1 MADLIDITTNVLS
14 QNTIC
19 FETRNI
25 NPELIPVPIEDAK
38 FGILNFIAVTAEEN
52 SEEFDFLFVVDC
64 SGSMSDQCSD
74 GRSKMQHIIHTLKNM
89 ILFFH
94 DHPNVK
100 VNFTI
105 DAFDTKIY
113 HIVTRTKITEE
124 NFNEIINKIERIAP
138 RGGTNIEFALKK
150 TAEQITYLQTQF
162 PKNTINHIFMTD
174 GEANEG
180 TTNIDVLQ
188 SIVNPN
194 ICNAFIGFGIGHDA
208 ALLNGISSVGKSA
221 YYFIDKLENAGLV
234 YGEILHGIIYKL
246 ITSPEIIINNGFV
259 YDYKTNTWVQ
269 SLEICDI
276 VSEANKTYNIIS
288 SDPQNCSVNIKGKFN
303 DIIVLFPATQIQT
316 ADLTTQIYRQRTLQF
331 LYQANDLNHKKRSY
345 ENLTDN
351 TIFNRFDT
359 ITQIQ
364 PLNFQEENKNFRLK
378 LANFMEEIKTY
389 MTDNNLTED
398 KILKNLCDDIYICY
412 RTLGTKFGTMYCT
425 ARQTSQGTQRVYTTS
440 SVEEDIHSTITLRNV
455 YVPSIPRLH
464 RQFNNNIT
472 PPILFRQT
480 NSIHIDEQFPDD
492 YDLPVLH
499 HEVSNFNDTPYL
511 TPQATQLMREIS
523 RPVDD
528 FNDLDDFNDEY
539 TQQIH

>member
-94 DHPNVK
+94 EHPNVK
-100 VNFTI
+100 VHFTI

-113 HIVTRTKITEE
+113 HIVTRTKITDE
-124 NFNEIINKIERIAP
+124 NLNEIIHKIERIIP
-138 RGGTNIEFALKK
+138 RGATNIEFALRIS
-150 TAEQITYLQTQF
+150 AEQITYLQTQF
-162 PKNTINHIFMTD
+162 PQNTINHIFMTD

-180 TTNIDVLQ
+180 LKNIDELK

-194 ICNAFIGFGIGHDA
+194 ISNAFIGFGIGHDA
-208 ALLNGISSVGKSA
+208 LLLNGISSVGKSA

-234 YGEILHGIIYKL
+234 YGEILHGFIYKL

-269 SLEICDI
+269 SLKIYDVC
-276 VSEANKTYNIIS
+276 SESNKTYNIIS
-288 SDPQNCSVNIKGKFN
+288 TEPENCSVNIKGNNN
-303 DIIVLFPATQIQT
+303 DMIVLFPATQIQN
-316 ADLTTQIYRQRTLQF
+316 ADLTRQIYRQRTLQL
-331 LYQANDLNHKKRSY
+331 LYQANDLNHKNFSY
-345 ENLTDN
+345 ENLTNN
-351 TIFNRFDT
+351 TIFNRFDVT
-359 ITQIQ
+359 TEFE
-364 PLNFQEENKNFRLK
+364 PLDFQEENKNFRLK
-378 LANFMEEIKTY
+378 LANFMEEIKKY

-398 KILKNLCDDIYICY
+398 KILKNLCDDIFICY
-412 RTLGTKFGTMYCT
+412 RTFGTKFGTMYCT

-440 SVEEDIHSTITLRNV
+440 SVEEDIYPTLTLRNV
-455 YVPSIPRLH
+455 QRIPRLH
-464 RQFNNNIT
+464 RQVHHTMT

-480 NSIHIDEQFPDD
+480 NSVNIDEQFPDD

-499 HEVSNFNDTPYL
+499 HEVSDFNDTPYL
-511 TPQATQLMREIS
+511 TPQATQIMREIS

-528 FNDLDDFNDEY
+528 LNDEY
-539 TQQIH
+539 TQEIH